1 MLTTG
6 RVCFVGLVFL
16 IIQNHALSQATPKT
30 EVETIW
36 LGAELRLGM
45 SQSEVEKKL
54 EGTAYRL
61 DDRNDDSAVIRKKT
75 DTSPR
80 GIIGAVVFKN
90 GNLTFVSKQW
100 GSFRDSGTREM
111 GNILVS
117 LIAKANEEGK
127 FLAAV
132 KSKPVILEPG
142 ITANEIEI
150 DFRNNKKIHIS
161 VSETRD
167 TGHIVSIDEIVE
179 RK

>member
-1 MLTTG
+1 M
-6 RVCFVGLVFL
+6 
-16 IIQNHALSQATPKT
+16 
-30 EVETIW
+30 
-36 LGAELRLGM
+36 
-45 SQSEVEKKL
+45 
-54 EGTAYRL
+54 
-61 DDRNDDSAVIRKKT
+61 
-75 DTSPR
+75 
-80 GIIGAVVFKN
+80 
-90 GNLTFVSKQW
+90 TFVSKQW

-117 LIAKANEEGK
+117 LIAKANQEGK
-127 FLAAV
+127 SLAAV

-167 TGHIVSIDEIVE
+167 TGHIISIDEIVE